1 MYGKR
6 KIVLGETG
14 THWLLIW
21 AFKCAW
27 GWERLAKHQ
36 PQTLGLLQISSVLL
50 QNILE
55 YSITVGPPS
64 LSS

>member
-1 MYGKR
+1 MYSKR

-14 THWLLIW
+14 THWLLTW
-21 AFKCAW
+21 AFKYAW

-36 PQTLGLLQISSVLL
+36 PQTLGLLQTSSVPL

-55 YSITVGPPS
+55 YSITVGPPPP
-64 LSS
+64 SS